1 MIIWRAARYCIR
13 PTATPSA
20 AGAAR
25 WYSDGAADVRGWLAQ
40 LQWSQIPKQL
50 YRAQYAR
57 ASGPGG
63 QNVNKVST
71 KCTVT
76 LEGFSKCAWFPA
88 EVREQAVRRLR
99 YYARAQDAVVVQCDQ
114 WRSRERNREECLR
127 RLVRELK
134 AVVHVAAAPDAA
146 AEARHARL
154 RAAADRQRLH
164 GKRRQGERKRL
175 RGRVEY

>member
-1 MIIWRAARYCIR
+1 MPWAMRATRR
-13 PTATPSA
+13 
-20 AGAAR
+20 
-25 WYSDGAADVRGWLAQ
+25 YSDGAAEMRGWLEQ
-40 LQWSQIPKQL
+40 LHWSQIPKQL

-57 ASGPGG
+57 SSGPGG

-71 KCTVT
+71 KCTLTV
-76 LEGFSKCAWFPA
+76 EGFSKCAWFPA
-88 EVREQAVRRLR
+88 LVREQAVRRLR

-134 AVVHVAAAPDAA
+134 AVVHVAAAPDPV

-154 RAAADRQRLH
+154 HAAADRHRLH